1 MTHTDAAHGDNG
13 EGPQDSSRANNP
25 AETQKQNDTQDVL
38 HAGQVYADECAH
50 LLDLRVGKHTHTT
63 CEIKRCGQILK

>member
-13 EGPQDSSRANNP
+13 EGSQDSSCANNP

-38 HAGQVYADECAH
+38 HAGQVYSDESAH
-50 LLDLRVGKHTHTT
+50 LVDLRMGKHMHTT
-63 CEIKRCGQILK
+63 REKQQGGQILK